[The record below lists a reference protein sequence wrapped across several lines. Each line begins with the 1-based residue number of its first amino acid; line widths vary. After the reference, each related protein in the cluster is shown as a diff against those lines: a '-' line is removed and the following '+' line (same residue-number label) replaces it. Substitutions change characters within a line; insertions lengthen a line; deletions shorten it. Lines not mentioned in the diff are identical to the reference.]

1 MSNRI
6 LTRIVC
12 QIAVASLLLPVV
24 CMAQGYTVTTVVGTG
39 TQGFSGDGG
48 AAVGAQIGGV
58 LSVGLDSAGNLY
70 VPDQFNH
77 RLRKVTTDGTI
88 STVAGNGTAGFKG
101 DGDTATNAEFTNPS
115 YVVVD
120 GSGNIF
126 ISDTSNA
133 VVRKVSG
140 GKISTFAG
148 DNSQGA
154 GYGGD
159 GGAATSALLN
169 NPSGLALDSAGNLYI
184 ADTTNNLIRKVTSAG
199 VISRYAGVG
208 SAADFGDGGLA
219 LNAALNNPS
228 ALAVDTGGNLFIAD
242 AGNFRIRKIA
252 TNGIITTVAGSGSG
266 TGYAGDGGLAT
277 KARLS
282 NVKGIAVDSAGNLYL
297 ADTSNSRIRKVTTD
311 GVITTIAGNGR
322 LSYGGD
328 GGPANAAQFLF
339 PSGVAVD
346 PAGRVYVADTQNYRV
361 RLLTPAAQTPS
372 ISSGGVVSASGFG
385 GFTSIAPGSWIEIY
399 GTNLATTTRQWRTSA
414 TSEQPSDFIGVNAPT
429 SLDGTSVT
437 VGGQA
442 AFVEYISPGQVDAQV
457 PSGIGTGP
465 QQIIVTTAQGTA
477 SPYTIT
483 VNSTQPG
490 LLAPASFKIGGTQY
504 VVAQFTDGTYVLP
517 PSAIDGVA
525 SRQAKPGETITIY
538 GVGFGVVTP
547 NIPAGQIVADSN
559 TLTLPLQ
566 ISFGST
572 LGTVSYSGL
581 APTLVGLYQFN
592 VTVPNVGDSDSVPL
606 TFTLGGAAGTQTL
619 FTAVKH

>member
-12 QIAVASLLLPVV
+12 QMAVASLLLPVV

-39 TQGFSGDGG
+39 TSGYSGDGG
-48 AAVGAQIGGV
+48 AATSAQIAGV
-58 LSVGLDSAGNLY
+58 LSVALDTGGNLY

-77 RLRKVTTDGTI
+77 RVRKVTTDGTI

-101 DGDTATNAEFTNPS
+101 DGDSATSAEFANPS

-120 GSGNIF
+120 GSGNIY

-140 GKISTFAG
+140 GKISTYAG
-148 DNSQGA
+148 NNGSGP
-154 GYGGD
+154 GYSGD
-159 GGAATSALLN
+159 GGAATNAQLF

-184 ADTTNNLIRKVTSAG
+184 ADTSNNLIRKVTSAG

-208 SAADFGDGGLA
+208 GAADFGDGGLA

-228 ALAVDTGGNLFIAD
+228 ALAVDAAGNLFIAD

-266 TGYAGDGGLAT
+266 TGYGGDGGPAT

-311 GVITTIAGNGR
+311 GTITTIAGTGAFNY
-322 LSYGGD
+322 SGD
-328 GGPANAAQFLF
+328 GGPANAAKFNF
-339 PSGVAVD
+339 PSGVTVD
-346 PAGRVYVADTQNYRV
+346 PAGRVYVSDNQNSRV

-399 GTNLATTTRQWRTSA
+399 GTNLASTTRQWA
-414 TSEQPSDFIGVNAPT
+414 NGDFSGVNAPI
-429 SLDGTSVT
+429 SLDGNSVT
-437 VGGQA
+437 IGGQA
-442 AFVEYISPGQVDAQV
+442 AFVEYVSPGQLDAQV

-465 QQIIVTTAQGTA
+465 QQVIVTTAQGPT

-490 LLAPASFKIGGTQY
+490 FLAPASFKISGTQY
-504 VVAQFTDGTYVLP
+504 VVAQFSDGTYVLP
-517 PSAIDGVA
+517 PGAIDGVA

-559 TLTLPLQ
+559 TLALPLQ

-572 LGTVSYSGL
+572 SATVSFLGL
-581 APTLVGLYQFN
+581 APTQVGLYQFN
-592 VTVPNVGDSDSVPL
+592 VVVPNVADSDSVPFA
-606 TFTLGGAAGTQTL
+606 FTLGGVAGTQTL

>member
-12 QIAVASLLLPVV
+12 QIAVASLLPVV
-24 CMAQGYTVTTVVGTG
+24 CMAQGYTVTTVAGTG

-58 LSVGLDSAGNLY
+58 LSVGLDSAGNIY

-77 RLRKVTTDGTI
+77 RVRKVTTDGTI

-101 DGDTATNAEFTNPS
+101 DGDTATSAEFANPS
-115 YVVVD
+115 YAVVD
-120 GSGNIF
+120 GSGNIY
-126 ISDTSNA
+126 ISDTSNQ
-133 VVRKVSG
+133 VIRKVSG
-140 GKISTFAG
+140 GKISTYAG
-148 DNSQGA
+148 NNSSGA

-169 NPSGLALDSAGNLYI
+169 NPSGLALDSSGNLYI

-208 SAADFGDGGLA
+208 SAAGFGDGGLA

-228 ALAVDTGGNLFIAD
+228 ALAVDAAGNLFIAD
-242 AGNFRIRKIA
+242 AGNFRIRKIT

-297 ADTSNSRIRKVTTD
+297 ADTSNSRIRKVTAD
-311 GVITTIAGNGR
+311 GTITTIAGTGG
-322 LSYGGD
+322 LGYSGD
-328 GGPANAAQFLF
+328 GGPANAAKFFF
-339 PSGVAVD
+339 PSGVTVD
-346 PAGRVYVADTQNYRV
+346 AAGHIYVSDNQNYRV

-385 GFTSIAPGSWIEIY
+385 GFNSIAPGSWIEIY
-399 GTNLATTTRQWRTSA
+399 GTNLATTTRQWA
-414 TSEQPSDFIGVNAPT
+414 TGDFSGANAPT
-429 SLDGTSVT
+429 SLDGNSVT
-437 VGGQA
+437 IGGQQ
-442 AFVEYISPGQVDAQV
+442 AFVEYISPGQIDAQV
-457 PSGIGTGP
+457 PSGVGTGS
-465 QQIIVTTAQGTA
+465 QQVIVTTAQGPT

-490 LLAPASFKIGGTQY
+490 LLAPASFKIGGSQY
-504 VVAQFTDGTYVLP
+504 VVAQFPDGTYVLP
-517 PSAIDGVA
+517 PGAIDGVA

-547 NIPAGQIVADSN
+547 NIPAGQTVADSN
-559 TLTLPLQ
+559 TLALPLQ

-572 LGTVSYSGL
+572 LATVPYSGL
-581 APTLVGLYQFN
+581 APGFVGLYQFN
-592 VTVPNVGDSDSVPL
+592 VVVPNVADGDTVPL
-606 TFTLGGAAGTQTL
+606 TVTLGGAAGTQTL